1 MCGIFGYIGKGKNVP
16 QLVLAGLKSLEYR
29 GYDSWGIASLDK
41 QGRIRIKKKT
51 GKIGENNV
59 ETLPDN
65 GMALGHTRWAT
76 HGGVTV
82 ANAHPHLDCSGK
94 ITVIHNGIIENYLEL
109 KKPLIKKGHIFRSET
124 DTEVAVHLIEDILAD
139 HKKNSVKTVKE
150 DFAESVRL
158 AFKKMSG
165 LNAIIVMEAGSQVF
179 VAAKNGSPLTIGRGT
194 VQNEENLLASDAHAI
209 LPFTRDLYFMEDD
222 EVVTVGRKEITVR
235 KLADGTKKQIKFQ
248 QVNWQIREEVKGKF
262 THFMLKE
269 IYDQIKVLQSVASAD
284 KVELSKLAA
293 LIAKSYG
300 TYMIGCGTAAY
311 ACLAGTYIFSKIAKK
326 HVNFSIASEFGYL
339 LDFLT
344 KQSLVIGLSQS
355 GETIDLLD
363 SLKKAKE
370 KGATIVALVNVLGSS
385 LYRLSD
391 HKLLLQAGSEKAV
404 VSTKAFTAKLAY
416 LMMLAYIL
424 AGKAELG
431 KNYLLKA
438 VQAVEAI
445 LKSDFQQ
452 KIINLAQKLASR
464 QHIYLIGRGIS
475 YPIALESALKIKE
488 ASYIH
493 AEGFAGGELKHGVIA
508 LIEKNTPCI
517 GFLPNDESY
526 NDTLSGL
533 MEMKS
538 RGGMIIGVSF
548 RHHEIFD
555 EYLPVSDCGIASA
568 IPNAVAGQL
577 LGYYLAVQKGIDPDK
592 PRNLAK
598 SVTVK

>member
-1 MCGIFGYIGKGKNVP
+1 M
-16 QLVLAGLKSLEYR
+16 A
-29 GYDSWGIASLDK
+29 
-41 QGRIRIKKKT
+41 KK
-51 GKIGENNV
+51 
-59 ETLPDN
+59 
-65 GMALGHTRWAT
+65 A
-76 HGGVTV
+76 
-82 ANAHPHLDCSGK
+82 
-94 ITVIHNGIIENYLEL
+94 
-109 KKPLIKKGHIFRSET
+109 
-124 DTEVAVHLIEDILAD
+124 IED
-139 HKKNSVKTVKE
+139 KNKE
-150 DFAESVRL
+150 RES
-158 AFKKMSG
+158 K
-165 LNAIIVMEAGSQVF
+165 
-179 VAAKNGSPLTIGRGT
+179 
-194 VQNEENLLASDAHAI
+194 
-209 LPFTRDLYFMEDD
+209 
-222 EVVTVGRKEITVR
+222 
-235 KLADGTKKQIKFQ
+235 
-248 QVNWQIREEVKGKF
+248 
-262 THFMLKE
+262 
-269 IYDQIKVLQSVASAD
+269 
-284 KVELSKLAA
+284 
-293 LIAKSYG
+293 
-300 TYMIGCGTAAY
+300 
-311 ACLAGTYIFSKIAKK
+311 
-326 HVNFSIASEFGYL
+326 
-339 LDFLT
+339 
-344 KQSLVIGLSQS
+344 
-355 GETIDLLD
+355 
-363 SLKKAKE
+363 KKAKE

-538 RGGMIIGVSF
+538 R
-548 RHHEIFD
+548 
-555 EYLPVSDCGIASA
+555 
-568 IPNAVAGQL
+568 
-577 LGYYLAVQKGIDPDK
+577 
-592 PRNLAK
+592 
-598 SVTVK
+598 